1 MEKLE
6 YSKIEIIKDTP
17 QCRTRKGKDRNRR
30 LICGGKFERRGK
42 AQPPGRKRKDER
54 KEQKNRDGSIR
65 EERSEEGSS
74 PRDGRGVVGGVLF
87 LMNISSL
94 SRSAAALP
102 GIKTACKEHTVPLL
116 RHGSI
121 LEDGG

>member
-1 MEKLE
+1 MPHK
-6 YSKIEIIKDTP
+6 K
-17 QCRTRKGKDRNRR
+17 RKGPKSA
-30 LICGGKFERRGK
+30 FHMRGK
-42 AQPPGRKRKDER
+42 IRTEREGTATRQEKKRR
-54 KEQKNRDGSIR
+54 TQGAKNRDGSIR

-102 GIKTACKEHTVPLL
+102 GIETACKEHTVLLL